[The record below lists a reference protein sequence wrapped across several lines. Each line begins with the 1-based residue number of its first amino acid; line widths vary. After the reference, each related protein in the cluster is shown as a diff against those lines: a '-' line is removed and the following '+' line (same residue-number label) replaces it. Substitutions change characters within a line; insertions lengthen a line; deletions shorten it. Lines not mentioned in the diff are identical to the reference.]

1 MYHKP
6 VMLTECLE
14 GLNINPDG
22 VYVDVTYGGGGH
34 SKAILDRLSKKGR
47 LIAFDQDEDAKRNLI
62 KDERLIFID
71 QNFEF
76 LKNHVQYQGFE
87 KVDGLLAD
95 LGVSSHQFDIGERG
109 FSIRFDDA
117 VLDMRMSQNQR
128 LSAHTVINEYKADAL
143 ANVLYKYGEL
153 HQSRKLAADII
164 AARTGKNIET
174 VGELKE
180 ALKSSAPKFKDFKF
194 YAQVFQ
200 AIRIEVNQELDVLE
214 KMLLQCGSLLKPKGR
229 LVFMSYHSLEDRL
242 VKNYMNSGNLK
253 GELEKDDKQG
263 TASKTP
269 TTNEHDPIKVFFD
282 ILIKSLLTTV
292 ISLMKLELPI
302 LMQ

>member
-6 VMLTECLE
+6 VMLNECLE

-34 SKAILDRLSKKGR
+34 SKAILERLSKKGR

-117 VLDMRMSQNQR
+117 VLDMRMSQSQR
-128 LSAHTVINEYKADAL
+128 LSAHKVINEYKGDAL

-164 AARTGKNIET
+164 TARTGKEIET

-214 KMLLQCGSLLKPKGR
+214 KLLLQCGSLLKPKGR

-242 VKNYMNSGNLK
+242 VKNYMNSGNLM
-253 GELEKDDKQG
+253 GELEKNFFGNINRPFNPLNKKAVV
-263 TASKTP
+263 ASD
-269 TTNEHDPIKVFFD
+269 NEQEENNR
-282 ILIKSLLTTV
+282 SR
-292 ISLMKLELPI
+292 SAKLRVAERL
-302 LMQ
+302 

>member
-1 MYHKP
+1 MYHNP
-6 VMLTECLE
+6 VMLNECLE

-62 KDERLIFID
+62 NDERLIFID

-76 LKNHVQYQGFE
+76 LKNHVQYQGFD

-117 VLDMRMSQNQR
+117 VLDMRMSQSQR
-128 LSAHTVINEYKADAL
+128 LSAHKVINEYKADAL
-143 ANVLYKYGEL
+143 ANVFYKYGEL
-153 HQSRKLAADII
+153 HQSRKLAAEIV
-164 AARTGKNIET
+164 AARTGKDIET

-214 KMLLQCGSLLKPKGR
+214 KMLLQCGSLIKPKGR

-242 VKNYMNSGNLK
+242 VKNYMNSGNLM
-253 GELEKDDKQG
+253 GELEKDFFGNINRPFNPLNKKAAVATDKEQEENNRSRS
-263 TASKTP
+263 A
-269 TTNEHDPIKVFFD
+269 
-282 ILIKSLLTTV
+282 
-292 ISLMKLELPI
+292 KLRVAERL
-302 LMQ
+302 

>member
-1 MYHKP
+1 MYHNP
-6 VMLTECLE
+6 VMLNECLE
-14 GLNINPDG
+14 GLKINPDG

-34 SKAILDRLSKKGR
+34 SKAILDKLSKKGR

-62 KDERLIFID
+62 NDERLIFID

-76 LKNHVQYQGFE
+76 LKNHVQYQGFD

-117 VLDMRMSQNQR
+117 VLDMRMSQSQR
-128 LSAHTVINEYKADAL
+128 LSAHKVINEYKADAL
-143 ANVLYKYGEL
+143 ANVFYKYGEL
-153 HQSRKLAADII
+153 HQSRKLAAEIV
-164 AARTGKNIET
+164 AARTGKDIET

-242 VKNYMNSGNLK
+242 VKNYMNSGNLM
-253 GELEKDDKQG
+253 GELEKDFFGNINRPFNPLNKKAAVATDKEQEENNRSRS
-263 TASKTP
+263 A
-269 TTNEHDPIKVFFD
+269 
-282 ILIKSLLTTV
+282 
-292 ISLMKLELPI
+292 KLRVAERL
-302 LMQ
+302 

>member
-1 MYHKP
+1 MYHNP
-6 VMLTECLE
+6 VMLNECLE

-34 SKAILDRLSKKGR
+34 SKAILDSLSKKGR

-62 KDERLIFID
+62 NDERLIFID

-76 LKNHVQYQGFE
+76 LKNHVQYQGFD

-117 VLDMRMSQNQR
+117 VLDMRMSQSQR
-128 LSAHTVINEYKADAL
+128 LSAHKVINEYKADAL
-143 ANVLYKYGEL
+143 ANVFYKYGEL
-153 HQSRKLAADII
+153 HQSRKLAAEII
-164 AARTGKNIET
+164 AARTGKDIET

-242 VKNYMNSGNLK
+242 VKNYMNSGNLM
-253 GELEKDDKQG
+253 GELEKD
-263 TASKTP
+263 
-269 TTNEHDPIKVFFD
+269 FFGN
-282 ILIKSLLTTV
+282 INRPFNPLNKKAAVATYKEQEENNRSR
-292 ISLMKLELPI
+292 SAKLRVAERL
-302 LMQ
+302 

>member
-1 MYHKP
+1 
-6 VMLTECLE
+6 MLNECLE
-14 GLNINPDG
+14 GLKINPDG

-34 SKAILDRLSKKGR
+34 SKAILDKLSKKGR

-62 KDERLIFID
+62 NDERLIFID

-76 LKNHVQYQGFE
+76 LKNHVQYQGFD

-117 VLDMRMSQNQR
+117 VLDMRMSQSQR
-128 LSAHTVINEYKADAL
+128 LSAHKVINEYKADAL
-143 ANVLYKYGEL
+143 ANVFYKYGEL
-153 HQSRKLAADII
+153 HQSRKLAAEII
-164 AARTGKNIET
+164 AARTGKDIET

-242 VKNYMNSGNLK
+242 VKNYMNSGNLM
-253 GELEKDDKQG
+253 GELEKDFFGNINRPFNPLNKKAAVATDKEQEENNRSRS
-263 TASKTP
+263 A
-269 TTNEHDPIKVFFD
+269 
-282 ILIKSLLTTV
+282 
-292 ISLMKLELPI
+292 KLRVAERL
-302 LMQ
+302 

>member
-1 MYHKP
+1 MYHNP
-6 VMLTECLE
+6 VMLNECLE

-22 VYVDVTYGGGGH
+22 IYVDVTYGGGGH

-62 KDERLIFID
+62 NDERLIFID

-76 LKNHVQYQGFE
+76 LKNHVQYQGFD

-117 VLDMRMSQNQR
+117 VLDMRMSQSQR
-128 LSAHTVINEYKADAL
+128 LSAHKVINEYKADAL
-143 ANVLYKYGEL
+143 ANVFYKYGEL
-153 HQSRKLAADII
+153 HQSRKLAAEII
-164 AARTGKNIET
+164 AARTGKDIET

-242 VKNYMNSGNLK
+242 VKNYMNSGNLM
-253 GELEKDDKQG
+253 GELEKDFFGNINRPFNPLNKKAAVATDKEQEENNRSRS
-263 TASKTP
+263 A
-269 TTNEHDPIKVFFD
+269 
-282 ILIKSLLTTV
+282 
-292 ISLMKLELPI
+292 KLRVAERL
-302 LMQ
+302 

>member
-1 MYHKP
+1 MYHNP
-6 VMLTECLE
+6 VMLNECLE

-62 KDERLIFID
+62 NDERLIFID

-76 LKNHVQYQGFE
+76 LKNHLQYQGFD

-117 VLDMRMSQNQR
+117 VLDMRMSQSQR
-128 LSAHTVINEYKADAL
+128 LSAHKVINEYKADAL
-143 ANVLYKYGEL
+143 ANVFYKYGEL
-153 HQSRKLAADII
+153 HQSRKLAAEII
-164 AARTGKNIET
+164 TARTGKDIET
-174 VGELKE
+174 VGELKD

-242 VKNYMNSGNLK
+242 VKNYMNSGNLM
-253 GELEKDDKQG
+253 GELEKDFFGNINRPFNPLNKKAAVATDKEQEENNRSRS
-263 TASKTP
+263 A
-269 TTNEHDPIKVFFD
+269 
-282 ILIKSLLTTV
+282 
-292 ISLMKLELPI
+292 KLRVAERL
-302 LMQ
+302 

>member
-1 MYHKP
+1 MYHNP
-6 VMLTECLE
+6 VMLNECLE

-62 KDERLIFID
+62 NDERLIFID

-76 LKNHVQYQGFE
+76 LKNHVQYQGFD

-117 VLDMRMSQNQR
+117 VLDMRMSQSQR
-128 LSAHTVINEYKADAL
+128 LSAHKVINEYKADAL
-143 ANVLYKYGEL
+143 ANVFYKYGEL
-153 HQSRKLAADII
+153 HQSRKLAAEII
-164 AARTGKNIET
+164 AARTGKDIET

-242 VKNYMNSGNLK
+242 VKNYMNSGNLM
-253 GELEKDDKQG
+253 GELEKDFFGNINRPFNPLNKKAAVATDKEQEENNRSRS
-263 TASKTP
+263 A
-269 TTNEHDPIKVFFD
+269 
-282 ILIKSLLTTV
+282 
-292 ISLMKLELPI
+292 KLRIAERL
-302 LMQ
+302 

>member
-1 MYHKP
+1 MYHNP
-6 VMLTECLE
+6 VMLNECLE

-62 KDERLIFID
+62 NDERLIFID

-76 LKNHVQYQGFE
+76 LKNHVQYQGFD

-117 VLDMRMSQNQR
+117 VLDMRMSQSQR
-128 LSAHTVINEYKADAL
+128 LSAHKVINEYKADAL
-143 ANVLYKYGEL
+143 ANVFYKYGEL
-153 HQSRKLAADII
+153 HQSRKLAAEII
-164 AARTGKNIET
+164 TARTGKDIET

-214 KMLLQCGSLLKPKGR
+214 KMLLQCGSILKPKGR

-242 VKNYMNSGNLK
+242 VKNYMNSGNLM
-253 GELEKDDKQG
+253 GELEKDFFGNINRPFNPLKKKAAVATDKEQEENNRSRS
-263 TASKTP
+263 A
-269 TTNEHDPIKVFFD
+269 
-282 ILIKSLLTTV
+282 
-292 ISLMKLELPI
+292 KLRIAERL
-302 LMQ
+302 

>member
-1 MYHKP
+1 MYHNP
-6 VMLTECLE
+6 VMLNECLE

-34 SKAILDRLSKKGR
+34 SKAILERLSKKGR

-62 KDERLIFID
+62 NDERLIFID

-76 LKNHVQYQGFE
+76 LKNHVQYQGFD

-117 VLDMRMSQNQR
+117 ILDMRMSQSQQ
-128 LSAHTVINEYKADAL
+128 LSAHKVINEYKADAL
-143 ANVLYKYGEL
+143 ANVFYKYGEL

-164 AARTGKNIET
+164 SARTGKDIET
-174 VGELKE
+174 VGELKD

-242 VKNYMNSGNLK
+242 VKNYMNSGNLM
-253 GELEKDDKQG
+253 GELEKDFFGNINRPFNPLNKKAAVATDKEQEENNRSRS
-263 TASKTP
+263 A
-269 TTNEHDPIKVFFD
+269 
-282 ILIKSLLTTV
+282 
-292 ISLMKLELPI
+292 KLRVAERL
-302 LMQ
+302 

>member
-1 MYHKP
+1 MYHNP
-6 VMLTECLE
+6 VMLNECLE

-62 KDERLIFID
+62 NDERLIFID

-76 LKNHVQYQGFE
+76 LKNHVQYQGFD

-95 LGVSSHQFDIGERG
+95 LGVSSHQFDIGDRG
-109 FSIRFDDA
+109 FSIRFDEA
-117 VLDMRMSQNQR
+117 VLDMRMSQSQQ

-174 VGELKE
+174 VGDLKD

-242 VKNYMNSGNLK
+242 VKNYMNSGNLM
-253 GELEKDDKQG
+253 GELEKDFFGNISRPFNPLNKKAAVATDKEQEENNRSRS
-263 TASKTP
+263 A
-269 TTNEHDPIKVFFD
+269 
-282 ILIKSLLTTV
+282 
-292 ISLMKLELPI
+292 KLRVAERL
-302 LMQ
+302 

>member
-1 MYHKP
+1 
-6 VMLTECLE
+6 MLNECLE

-62 KDERLIFID
+62 NDERLIFID

-76 LKNHVQYQGFE
+76 LKNHVQYQGFD

-117 VLDMRMSQNQR
+117 VLDMRMSQSQR
-128 LSAHTVINEYKADAL
+128 LSAHKVINEYKADAL
-143 ANVLYKYGEL
+143 ANVFYKYGEL
-153 HQSRKLAADII
+153 LAAEII
-164 AARTGKNIET
+164 AARTGKDIET

-242 VKNYMNSGNLK
+242 VKNYMNSGNLM
-253 GELEKDDKQG
+253 GELEKDFFGNINRPFNPLNKKAAVATDKEQEENNRSRS
-263 TASKTP
+263 A
-269 TTNEHDPIKVFFD
+269 
-282 ILIKSLLTTV
+282 
-292 ISLMKLELPI
+292 KLRVAERL
-302 LMQ
+302 

>member
-1 MYHKP
+1 MYHNP
-6 VMLTECLE
+6 VMLNECLE

-34 SKAILDRLSKKGR
+34 SKAILERLSKKGR

-62 KDERLIFID
+62 NDERLIFID

-76 LKNHVQYQGFE
+76 LKNHVQYQGFD

-117 VLDMRMSQNQR
+117 ILDMRMSQSQQI
-128 LSAHTVINEYKADAL
+128 SAHKVINEYKADAL
-143 ANVLYKYGEL
+143 ANVFYKYGEL

-164 AARTGKNIET
+164 SARTGKDIET
-174 VGELKE
+174 VGELKD

-242 VKNYMNSGNLK
+242 VKNYMNSGNLM
-253 GELEKDDKQG
+253 GELEKDFFGNINRPFNPLNKKAAVATDKEQEENNRSRS
-263 TASKTP
+263 A
-269 TTNEHDPIKVFFD
+269 
-282 ILIKSLLTTV
+282 
-292 ISLMKLELPI
+292 KLRVAERL
-302 LMQ
+302 

>member
-1 MYHKP
+1 
-6 VMLTECLE
+6 MLNECLE

-62 KDERLIFID
+62 NDDRLIFID

-76 LKNHVQYQGFE
+76 LKNHVQYQGFD

-117 VLDMRMSQNQR
+117 VLDMRMSQSQR
-128 LSAHTVINEYKADAL
+128 LSAHKVINEYKADAL
-143 ANVLYKYGEL
+143 ANVFYKYGEL
-153 HQSRKLAADII
+153 HQSRKLAAEII
-164 AARTGKNIET
+164 AARTGKDIET

-242 VKNYMNSGNLK
+242 VKNYMNSGNLM
-253 GELEKDDKQG
+253 GELEKDFFGNINRPFNPLNKKAAVAADKEQEENNRSRS
-263 TASKTP
+263 A
-269 TTNEHDPIKVFFD
+269 
-282 ILIKSLLTTV
+282 
-292 ISLMKLELPI
+292 KLRVAERL
-302 LMQ
+302 

>member
-1 MYHKP
+1 MYHNP
-6 VMLTECLE
+6 VMLNECLE

-62 KDERLIFID
+62 NDDRLIFID

-76 LKNHVQYQGFE
+76 LKNHVQYQGFD

-117 VLDMRMSQNQR
+117 VLDMRMSQSQR
-128 LSAHTVINEYKADAL
+128 LSAHKVINEYKADAL
-143 ANVLYKYGEL
+143 ANVFYKYGEL
-153 HQSRKLAADII
+153 HQSRKLAAEII
-164 AARTGKNIET
+164 AARTGKDIET

-242 VKNYMNSGNLK
+242 VKNYMNSGNLM
-253 GELEKDDKQG
+253 GELEKDFFGNINRPFNPLNKKAAVATDKEQEENNRSRS
-263 TASKTP
+263 A
-269 TTNEHDPIKVFFD
+269 
-282 ILIKSLLTTV
+282 
-292 ISLMKLELPI
+292 KLRVAERL
-302 LMQ
+302 

>member
-1 MYHKP
+1 MYHNP
-6 VMLTECLE
+6 VMLNECLE

-62 KDERLIFID
+62 NDDRLIFID

-76 LKNHVQYQGFE
+76 LKNHVQYQGFD

-117 VLDMRMSQNQR
+117 VLDMRMSQSQR
-128 LSAHTVINEYKADAL
+128 LSAHKVINEYKADAL
-143 ANVLYKYGEL
+143 ANVFYKYGEL
-153 HQSRKLAADII
+153 HQSRKLAAEII
-164 AARTGKNIET
+164 AARTGKDIET
-174 VGELKE
+174 VGELKD

-242 VKNYMNSGNLK
+242 VKNYMNSGNLM
-253 GELEKDDKQG
+253 GELEKDFFGNINRPFNPLNKKAAVATDKEQEENNRSRS
-263 TASKTP
+263 A
-269 TTNEHDPIKVFFD
+269 
-282 ILIKSLLTTV
+282 
-292 ISLMKLELPI
+292 KLRVAERL
-302 LMQ
+302 

>member
-1 MYHKP
+1 MYHNP
-6 VMLTECLE
+6 VMLNECLE

-62 KDERLIFID
+62 NDQRLIFID

-76 LKNHVQYQGFE
+76 LKNHVQYQGFD

-117 VLDMRMSQNQR
+117 VLDMRMSQSQR
-128 LSAHTVINEYKADAL
+128 LSAHKVINEYKADAL
-143 ANVLYKYGEL
+143 ANVFYKYGEL
-153 HQSRKLAADII
+153 HQSRKLAAEII
-164 AARTGKNIET
+164 AARTGKDIET

-242 VKNYMNSGNLK
+242 VKNYMNSGNLM
-253 GELEKDDKQG
+253 GELEKDFFGNINRPFNPLNKKAAVATDKEQEENNRSRS
-263 TASKTP
+263 A
-269 TTNEHDPIKVFFD
+269 
-282 ILIKSLLTTV
+282 
-292 ISLMKLELPI
+292 KLRIAERL
-302 LMQ
+302 

>member
-1 MYHKP
+1 MYHNP
-6 VMLTECLE
+6 VMLNECLE
-14 GLNINPDG
+14 GLKINPDG

-34 SKAILDRLSKKGR
+34 SKAILDKLSKKGR

-62 KDERLIFID
+62 NDERLIFID

-76 LKNHVQYQGFE
+76 LKNHVQYQGFD

-117 VLDMRMSQNQR
+117 VLDMRMSQSQR
-128 LSAHTVINEYKADAL
+128 LSAHKVINEYKADAL
-143 ANVLYKYGEL
+143 ANVFYKYGEL
-153 HQSRKLAADII
+153 HQSRKLAAEII
-164 AARTGKNIET
+164 AARTGKDIET

-242 VKNYMNSGNLK
+242 VKNYMNSGNLM
-253 GELEKDDKQG
+253 GELEKDFFGNINRPFNPLNKKAAVATDKEQEENNRSRS
-263 TASKTP
+263 A
-269 TTNEHDPIKVFFD
+269 
-282 ILIKSLLTTV
+282 
-292 ISLMKLELPI
+292 KLRVAERL
-302 LMQ
+302 

>member
-1 MYHKP
+1 MYHNP
-6 VMLTECLE
+6 VMLNECLE

-62 KDERLIFID
+62 NDERLIFID

-76 LKNHVQYQGFE
+76 LKNHVQYQGFD

-117 VLDMRMSQNQR
+117 VLDMRMSQSQR
-128 LSAHTVINEYKADAL
+128 LSAHKVINEYKADAL
-143 ANVLYKYGEL
+143 ANVFYKYGEL
-153 HQSRKLAADII
+153 HQSRKLAAEII
-164 AARTGKNIET
+164 AARTGKDIET

-242 VKNYMNSGNLK
+242 VKNYMNSGNLM
-253 GELEKDDKQG
+253 GELEKDFFGNINRPFNPLNKK
-263 TASKTP
+263 AAVA
-269 TTNEHDPIKVFFD
+269 TNKEQEENNR
-282 ILIKSLLTTV
+282 SR
-292 ISLMKLELPI
+292 SAKLRIAERL
-302 LMQ
+302 

>member
-1 MYHKP
+1 MYHNP
-6 VMLTECLE
+6 VMLNECLE

-34 SKAILDRLSKKGR
+34 SKAILDKLSKKGR

-62 KDERLIFID
+62 NDERLIFID

-76 LKNHVQYQGFE
+76 LKNHVQYQGFD

-117 VLDMRMSQNQR
+117 VLDMRMSQSQR
-128 LSAHTVINEYKADAL
+128 LSAHKVINEYKADAL
-143 ANVLYKYGEL
+143 ANVFYKYGEL
-153 HQSRKLAADII
+153 HQSRKLAAEII
-164 AARTGKNIET
+164 AARTGKDIET

-242 VKNYMNSGNLK
+242 VKNYMNSGNLM
-253 GELEKDDKQG
+253 GELEKDFFGNINRPFNPLNKKAAVATDKEQEENNRSRS
-263 TASKTP
+263 A
-269 TTNEHDPIKVFFD
+269 
-282 ILIKSLLTTV
+282 
-292 ISLMKLELPI
+292 KLRVAERL
-302 LMQ
+302 

>member
-1 MYHKP
+1 MYHNP
-6 VMLTECLE
+6 VMLNECLE

-34 SKAILDRLSKKGR
+34 SKAILDSLSKKGR

-62 KDERLIFID
+62 NDERLIFID

-76 LKNHVQYQGFE
+76 LKNHVQYQGFD

-117 VLDMRMSQNQR
+117 VLDMRMSQSQR
-128 LSAHTVINEYKADAL
+128 LSAHKVINEYKADAL
-143 ANVLYKYGEL
+143 ANVFYKYGEL
-153 HQSRKLAADII
+153 HQSRKLAAEII
-164 AARTGKNIET
+164 AARTGKDIET
-174 VGELKE
+174 VGELKD

-242 VKNYMNSGNLK
+242 VKNYMNSGNLM
-253 GELEKDDKQG
+253 GELEKDFFGNINRPFNPLNKKAAVATDKEQEENNRSRS
-263 TASKTP
+263 A
-269 TTNEHDPIKVFFD
+269 
-282 ILIKSLLTTV
+282 
-292 ISLMKLELPI
+292 KLRIAERL
-302 LMQ
+302 

>member
-34 SKAILDRLSKKGR
+34 SKAILERLSKKGR

-128 LSAHTVINEYKADAL
+128 LSAHTVINEYKADQL

-153 HQSRKLAADII
+153 HQSRKLASDII

-180 ALKSSAPKFKDFKF
+180 TLKSSAPKFKDFKF

-242 VKNYMNSGNLK
+242 VKNYMNSGNLM
-253 GELEKDDKQG
+253 GELEKDFFGNINRPFNPLNKKAVVA
-263 TASKTP
+263 TE
-269 TTNEHDPIKVFFD
+269 NEQEENNR
-282 ILIKSLLTTV
+282 SR
-292 ISLMKLELPI
+292 SAKLRVAERL
-302 LMQ
+302 

>member
-1 MYHKP
+1 
-6 VMLTECLE
+6 MLNECLE

-34 SKAILDRLSKKGR
+34 SKAILDKLSKKGR

-62 KDERLIFID
+62 NDERLIFID

-76 LKNHVQYQGFE
+76 LKNHVQYQGFD

-117 VLDMRMSQNQR
+117 VLDMRMSQSQR
-128 LSAHTVINEYKADAL
+128 LSAHKVINEYKADAL
-143 ANVLYKYGEL
+143 ANVFYKYGEL
-153 HQSRKLAADII
+153 HQSRKLAAEII
-164 AARTGKNIET
+164 AARTGKDIET

-242 VKNYMNSGNLK
+242 VKNYMNSGNLM
-253 GELEKDDKQG
+253 GELEKDFFGNINRPFNPLNKKAAVATDKEQEENNRSRS
-263 TASKTP
+263 A
-269 TTNEHDPIKVFFD
+269 
-282 ILIKSLLTTV
+282 
-292 ISLMKLELPI
+292 KLRVAERL
-302 LMQ
+302 